1 MVWYVKEF
9 DECKNSE
16 VELNRKFNFLL
27 YLLVSNKAKHLQHTQ
42 KMLGVDKILVLQ
54 KRVYIFGYWVS
65 CRS

>member
-27 YLLVSNKAKHLQHTQ
+27 YLLVSNKATCNTLK
-42 KMLGVDKILVLQ
+42 KMLGDDKMLFLQ
-54 KRVYIFGYWVS
+54 K
-65 CRS
+65 